1 MLKTRK
7 EIDTWIYN
15 NYRRLSKPEYMFSLD
30 NRSQSIEEFY
40 NAELKILVVFLSPG
54 SRRTVSN
61 TFVAITKQSRMY
73 VNKED
78 VFLD

>member
-30 NRSQSIEEFY
+30 NRS
-40 NAELKILVVFLSPG
+40 
-54 SRRTVSN
+54 
-61 TFVAITKQSRMY
+61 
-73 VNKED
+73 
-78 VFLD
+78 